1 MMAVQNREAGTST
14 TSWWSQVL
22 AWFGKGLLI
31 FIGLALCASLIFWDA
46 NFYVVRDRWEH
57 FKLALLGDWHNT
69 GWCPPGENIPGCA
82 PKTPLEEALSQ
93 VDNLHFFKEK
103 AISGT
108 TYSVTTGANF
118 ASAQAVIKGQPSHQ
132 WCYIAYGENTVKNR
146 LDLAEQT
153 GTQTPVIADFISI
166 RPEALN
172 TLGLARK
179 QLRQIAQTHCQFN
192 AFTKPIT
199 EGED

>member
-1 MMAVQNREAGTST
+1 MMAVQNRETGTST

-108 TYSVTTGANF
+108 TYSVTTGAHF
-118 ASAQAVIKGQPSHQ
+118 ASAEDVIKGQPSHQ
-132 WCYIAYGENTVKNR
+132 WCYIAYGESTVKNR

-153 GTQTPVIADFISI
+153 GTQTPVIADFIPI
-166 RPEALN
+166 RPEALK
-172 TLGLARK
+172 TLGLTRK
-179 QLRQIAQTHCQFN
+179 QLRQIAQTHCQFD
-192 AFTKPIT
+192 AFTTPIIG
-199 EGED
+199 GED